1 MRGRGA
7 INRSTTS
14 SSSAALSFA
23 KRKGRL
29 IWHQQQHSRTPVQ
42 STTLSPFVRKS
53 NHSPL
58 TESFTGRQSVS
69 VCGVPVKHHHNHH
82 QQRWHASIT
91 ISSSSSKQQS
101 TNRHHLAFTNH
112 KQQTTVC
119 TDTAHTC
126 TLQSSVSSSL
136 VKKSIRQS
144 VRDDEDGAAL
154 TSTSNSHSRSH
165 PAVNCTAHHGSN
177 TLWWWWWSPVSTTSN
192 YPGMC
197 LATEQLLHTK
207 VQCCSAY

>member
-1 MRGRGA
+1 MPPRVRERERVMRGRGA
-7 INRSTTS
+7 INRSTTN
-14 SSSAALSFA
+14 SSAALSFA

-58 TESFTGRQSVS
+58 TESFTERQSVS

-112 KQQTTVC
+112 KLQTTVC
-119 TDTAHTC
+119 TDTVH
-126 TLQSSVSSSL
+126 
-136 VKKSIRQS
+136 
-144 VRDDEDGAAL
+144 
-154 TSTSNSHSRSH
+154 
-165 PAVNCTAHHGSN
+165 
-177 TLWWWWWSPVSTTSN
+177 
-192 YPGMC
+192 
-197 LATEQLLHTK
+197 LHFAK
-207 VQCCSAY
+207 FSQ